1 MIRSAKRTLGVDL
14 PVGGIREI
22 ELTGGFPKWFARTIL
37 VSPASD
43 QTGGG

>member
-14 PVGGIREI
+14 QSGIREI
-22 ELTGGFPKWFARTIL
+22 ELTGSFLKWFMRTIL